1 MIHWAKT
8 TSAKLLHKL
17 KEEHGANQI
26 LALYVMMLALLVIP
40 VILDLAI
47 VESSRRVS
55 QVGSDSATLA
65 ASKDYAWALSTTFVG
80 FCNEPSSSVVARY
93 KATQVI
99 PIGWSPLGA
108 ASAGQYAGQNQTR
121 LTRYY
126 NNLIY
131 RGSKTVAGVRIPN
144 VQVYTGTDKEID
156 PLINYG
162 RLFQAPAE
170 ATSVAYLDRWDH
182 YVYSCGWF
190 GSYHVY
196 RFYWKISLTN

>member
-1 MIHWAKT
+1 MISWAKT
-8 TSAKLLHKL
+8 NAAKLLHKL

-65 ASKDYAWALSTTFVG
+65 ASKDYARTLSTTFVG
-80 FCNEPSSSVVARY
+80 FCKEPASSVVARY

-108 ASAGQYAGQNQTR
+108 ASAGQYASTNQTL
-121 LTRYY
+121 LTRYQ

-131 RGSKTVAGVRIPN
+131 RGSKTVRGVRIPN
-144 VQVYTGTDKEID
+144 IQVYTSTDKTID
-156 PLINYG
+156 PLINYR
-162 RLFQAPAE
+162 RLFRAPAE

-182 YVYSCGWF
+182 WTFSCGWF
-190 GSYHVY
+190 GRFHVF